1 MDVINS
7 LDRTIQGSPEDAI
20 PTKEIAALT
29 MEAAKSK
36 LREVQRDVG
45 VARSFQFLLL
55 LSVAARQENPQAVLA
70 EYGLV
75 IPELVSPLA
84 LSVALRAWLQPT
96 EQQANPEYATI
107 ARQATVDTIA
117 EWHQAN
123 TIGQRRLFGND
134 TDPFE
139 SWRRASQA
147 GGFSE
152 LSRTFFAKFTGR
164 YLNYFLS
171 RAASATLSTTEQRD
185 RFDVALSNHIDQ
197 ISRHAFET
205 SKITQSFA
213 AGWFNNNAQ
222 QELPSDDKIKGF
234 LGLAF
239 SKIREELRRE
249 GAA

>member
-1 MDVINS
+1 
-7 LDRTIQGSPEDAI
+7 
-20 PTKEIAALT
+20 
-29 MEAAKSK
+29 MEAAKGK
-36 LREVQRDVG
+36 IRDVQRDAG

-55 LSVAARQENPQAVLA
+55 LSVAARQEDPQAFLT
-70 EYGLV
+70 EYGLAL
-75 IPELVSPLA
+75 PERVSPLA
-84 LSVALRAWLQPT
+84 LSTALRTWLQPT
-96 EQQANPEYATI
+96 ELRANPEYATI
-107 ARQATVDTIA
+107 ARQATVDTIV

-123 TIGQRRLFGND
+123 TVGQRRLFGGD

-152 LSRTFFAKFTGR
+152 LSRTFFAKFTTR
-164 YLNYFLS
+164 YLDYFLS
-171 RAASATLSTTEQRD
+171 RAASATISTAAQRE
-185 RFDVALSNHIDQ
+185 RFDAALNNHVDQ

-213 AGWFNNNAQ
+213 AGWFNNNAL
-222 QELPSDDKIKGF
+222 QELPSDDKIRGF
-234 LGLAF
+234 LGLVF